1 MQLCFKAWEAP
12 VADACFKTSYELL
25 TLISM
30 SGSEEAL
37 VCRACGSK
45 GG

>member
-1 MQLCFKAWEAP
+1 MQSCFKAWEAP
-12 VADACFKTSYELL
+12 VADACFKTCYELL

-30 SGSEEAL
+30 SGSQEAL
-37 VCRACGSK
+37 VCGACGSK